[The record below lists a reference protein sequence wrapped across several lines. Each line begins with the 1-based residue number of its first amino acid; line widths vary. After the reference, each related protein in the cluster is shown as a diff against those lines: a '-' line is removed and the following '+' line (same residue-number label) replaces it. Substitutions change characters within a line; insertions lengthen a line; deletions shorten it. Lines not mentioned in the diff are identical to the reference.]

1 MLPAAV
7 LLCLR
12 LCGLLVGLVEAPSPV
27 EPPER
32 SRPYAVLR
40 GQNLGESRGLQGA
53 GSGLRF
59 SRSGPRAPGGGRGGC
74 GVMRKAGERPAT
86 SRSLGE
92 KA

>member
-40 GQNLGESRGLQGA
+40 GQNLVLMGTI
-53 GSGLRF
+53 F
-59 SRSGPRAPGGGRGGC
+59 SILLVIVILMAFCVYKPIRRR
-74 GVMRKAGERPAT
+74 
-86 SRSLGE
+86 
-92 KA
+92 